1 MMDRSDH
8 TADPSTG
15 PQTTIE
21 DTGTNPWKQRWHSE
35 TDVCWHSDYKF
46 FDILNVICPLPFNHF
61 IQF

>member
-46 FDILNVICPLPFNHF
+46 FDILNV
-61 IQF
+61 